1 MEIHHGQIVE
11 RIIRRN
17 GYSISEVARLTNVN
31 RRSVYNWFSQQQL
44 KPNIIFK
51 IGYVLKYDFSD
62 EFPGMHVQD
71 SDNSFKNIPL
81 LQDAPV
87 KKPAEDLV
95 PSYWKDKYIN
105 LLEKYNE
112 LLVVCMENRA

>member
-1 MEIHHGQIVE
+1 MELHHGQIVE

-44 KPNIIFK
+44 KPNIIYK
-51 IGYVLKYDFSD
+51 IGYVLKYDFSH

-71 SDNSFKNIPL
+71 NDNSAKSTPL
-81 LQDAPV
+81 LSDTLL
-87 KKPAEDLV
+87 KKPSEDQV
-95 PSYWKDKYIN
+95 PAYWKDKYIN

-112 LLVVCMENRA
+112 LLVVCMENKP